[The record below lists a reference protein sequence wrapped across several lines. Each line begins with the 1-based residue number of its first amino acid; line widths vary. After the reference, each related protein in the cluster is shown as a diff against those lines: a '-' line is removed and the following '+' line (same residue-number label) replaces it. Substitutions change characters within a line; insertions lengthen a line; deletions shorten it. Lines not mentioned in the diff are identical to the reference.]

1 MAGRRNS
8 SIPRLKS
15 VIIAIINSMTMNI
28 ISIIF
33 KAYLMYSLMLILMT
47 IVFMLTFITLVIDGV
62 FDEKSRLK

>member
-1 MAGRRNS
+1 M
-8 SIPRLKS
+8 
-15 VIIAIINSMTMNI
+15 NSMTMNI

>member
-1 MAGRRNS
+1 M
-8 SIPRLKS
+8 
-15 VIIAIINSMTMNI
+15 NSMTLNI

-33 KAYLMYSLMLILMT
+33 KTYLMYSLMLILMT